1 MYENGDLIIRAG
13 SRDTDVYLVARGTV
27 QVLIDCEDGTKCKVD
42 ELGVG
47 AFLGEMGWIT
57 QQPRY
62 ASVQA
67 TSHVICLCLKGSWIS
82 EILNSDIE
90 IAKQLWKMAGCRFAE
105 NILAERQPYVTWD
118 RRELRRFL
126 VHDWEVHTPHDRV
139 MGAEQTFHEPVIL
152 IFGEAWIIEDTEGD
166 KEDEEAAEMEEREKR
181 EELKLMKARAAAA
194 EKRAAVEKEQKAA
207 RALLAET
214 KGEAAAI
221 SGEGE
226 GGDEGG
232 SGMDETEEKG
242 EAMSSTLSIETKSE
256 IPIPYSPGDEMAH
269 TVEGVI
275 AERKAWRD
283 EMFARV
289 GLTPTAATG
298 AEEVGGGLDEKPK
311 PKNDNQNTP
320 TQY

>member
-1 MYENGDLIIRAG
+1 MFDTRGNISLTFSLSFPLYLSTSSLPLHFRPSKQVMYENGDLIIRAG

-139 MGAEQTFHEPVIL
+139 MGAEQIFHEPVIL

-166 KEDEEAAEMEEREKR
+166 KEDEEAAETEKR
-181 EELKLMKARAAAA
+181 EKLEELALMKARAAAS
-194 EKRAAVEKEQKAA
+194 EKRVAVEKEQRAA
-207 RALLAET
+207 RALIAET
-214 KGEAAAI
+214 KGEAAALFDKMDVDGDGNI
-221 SGEGE
+221 S
-226 GGDEGG
+226 
-232 SGMDETEEKG
+232 K
-242 EAMSSTLSIETKSE
+242 
-256 IPIPYSPGDEMAH
+256 
-269 TVEGVI
+269 V
-275 AERKAWRD
+275 
-283 EMFARV
+283 
-289 GLTPTAATG
+289 TAS
-298 AEEVGGGLDEKPK
+298 LP
-311 PKNDNQNTP
+311 
-320 TQY
+320 